1 VVGRA
6 GERAAAATAVETEG
20 VAREAATVAETVA
33 AKAAAKAVEREVVT
47 AAETEVVR
55 EVVRAAAVRVA
66 AREVVMEAAWEVV
79 MEEAMEAATVAATAA
94 AKAAAKAAARV
105 EGLVVGG
112 SVVGLVGGWVA
123 VAMVEAVSEV
133 TVVASISHRSLR
145 SRSRSYSCRY
155 RTGGLHRR
163 RGHPRHSGTYLCTS
177 IRLRPSRSRP
187 SVNAFRMLAFQM
199 LERLAAA
206 LVQDV
211 TARAP
216 LVAILPMIHYRIVP
230 TPSQALQHIRAEM
243 SSSIRGGLVNVL
255 AGRVPDALR
264 RDPASKLQPS

>member
-1 VVGRA
+1 MVV
-6 GERAAAATAVETEG
+6 V
-20 VAREAATVAETVA
+20 
-33 AKAAAKAVEREVVT
+33 
-47 AAETEVVR
+47 
-55 EVVRAAAVRVA
+55 
-66 AREVVMEAAWEVV
+66 
-79 MEEAMEAATVAATAA
+79 
-94 AKAAAKAAARV
+94 
-105 EGLVVGG
+105 G
-112 SVVGLVGGWVA
+112 SVVAKVEGWVA
-123 VAMVEAVSEV
+123 VAMVEAVSEA

-187 SVNAFRMLAFQM
+187 SVNAFRMLASQM

-211 TARAP
+211 TAWAP

-264 RDPASKLQPS
+264 RGPASNLQPS

>member
-1 VVGRA
+1 VAMVV
-6 GERAAAATAVETEG
+6 
-20 VAREAATVAETVA
+20 
-33 AKAAAKAVEREVVT
+33 
-47 AAETEVVR
+47 
-55 EVVRAAAVRVA
+55 
-66 AREVVMEAAWEVV
+66 
-79 MEEAMEAATVAATAA
+79 A

-206 LVQDV
+206 LTRQAAALTRQAAAPVQDV

-216 LVAILPMIHYRIVP
+216 LVTMLRLIHHRIVP
-230 TPSQALQHIRAEM
+230 ES
-243 SSSIRGGLVNVL
+243 
-255 AGRVPDALR
+255 
-264 RDPASKLQPS
+264 